1 MLIRKI
7 ASFKRWD
14 STEIPNLITREN
26 PLFTGDAISD
36 LRTSGNTISVWET
49 PDLAPANVAPIL
61 ATLALNG
68 DKLNKVV
75 YVALDEN
82 YLKKKKILVN
92 PVIGQCNSV
101 VDQSILQRHRDIS
114 EVDYWHLGYLAEY
127 IFELVKNNKYYSAT
141 LSEIKTYIKDLI
153 QSKKVDPAKMNA
165 SIRKQLG
172 Y

>member
-14 STEIPNLITREN
+14 LNEIPNLITREK

-49 PDLAPANVAPIL
+49 PDLTQANVAPIL

-82 YLKKKKILVN
+82 YLKEKEILVN
-92 PVIGQCNSV
+92 PVMGQCNSV

-127 IFELVKNNKYYSAT
+127 IFDLVKNNKYYSAT
-141 LSEIKTYIKDLI
+141 FSEIKTYVKDLI
-153 QSKKVDPAKMNA
+153 QSNKVDPVKMNA